1 MTPPILLKRSA
12 VAALSAWHPGSPSR
26 PPNERYHRL
35 MATFRISESE
45 ATRDFAAVLARVR
58 AGEEIVIERDTSPI
72 AVVLPAPGE
81 GPGRLLSESIAAA
94 EARGSTP

>member
-1 MTPPILLKRSA
+1 
-12 VAALSAWHPGSPSR
+12 
-26 PPNERYHRL
+26 

-94 EARGSTP
+94 EARGSTAVMDEDFARDVEAAIAAHREPLNPPEWD